1 MRDGWIDIRVDEKD
15 GIVGEMGVCMYVT
28 CLFIDS

>member
-1 MRDGWIDIRVDEKD
+1 MDGWIRDGWVDEKE

-28 CLFIDS
+28 WLLIDS